1 MAETSQAVDLR
12 NTNDGRRFLNILW
25 LIATLALLFCIL
37 GIVVDWF
44 TASASYF
51 EDGVVWIYD
60 SLIYGLVAISFGRG
74 VFLERTAAITLSLVL
89 AVAGCHGS
97 YDVFSEIVQ
106 RGTDVALTS
115 PISAS
120 VFAAGT
126 ILEAAL
132 LFRYRKSGEP
142 LMKGAWLS
150 ARNSAVIG
158 LAGAAT
164 PLLFRAPTALSPQVF
179 VDCLD
184 AVLALQAAFFVARET
199 IET

>member
-1 MAETSQAVDLR
+1 MVSDAV
-12 NTNDGRRFLNILW
+12 
-25 LIATLALLFCIL
+25 IALA
-37 GIVVDWF
+37 
-44 TASASYF
+44 
-51 EDGVVWIYD
+51 
-60 SLIYGLVAISFGRG
+60 
-74 VFLERTAAITLSLVL
+74 LVL
-89 AVAGCHGS
+89 AIAGCHGS

-106 RGTDVALTS
+106 RGRDVALTS

-158 LAGAAT
+158 LAGVAT
-164 PLLFRAPTALSPQVF
+164 PLLCHAPTALSPQIF
-179 VDCLD
+179 VDGLD
-184 AVLALQAAFFVARET
+184 TILAFQAAFFVVRET